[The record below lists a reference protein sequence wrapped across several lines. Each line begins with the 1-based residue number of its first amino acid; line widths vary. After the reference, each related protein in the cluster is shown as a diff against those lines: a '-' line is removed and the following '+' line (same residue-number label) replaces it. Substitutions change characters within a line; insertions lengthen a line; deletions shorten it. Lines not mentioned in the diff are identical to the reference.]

1 MSQIISRA
9 RVRHASAVV
18 MALGATDLEAADI
31 VAKLFL
37 ITPGCVHAAVLPDE
51 VTP

>member
-9 RVRHASAVV
+9 HVRHAYADVV
-18 MALGATDLEAADI
+18 ALGATDHEAAEI
-31 VAKLFL
+31 VAKQFL